1 MTDEK
6 KEQIKRELWF
16 TFFTE
21 HLYKH
26 NLISEEQKREI
37 EKQI

>member
-1 MTDEK
+1 MTEEK

-21 HLYKH
+21 HLYKN

-37 EKQI
+37 EKYI